1 MVISFN
7 FFEIDGSKLKIHKYL
22 LRLSHLYP
30 RATLIF
36 IGQLVSLRGSLYH
49 FLDQQYEQNETW
61 LVYKI
66 SEKGSAIKLETES
79 LQEHPDW
86 PSFHPIPY
94 YKRFYNQIEI
104 IL

>member
-1 MVISFN
+1 M
-7 FFEIDGSKLKIHKYL
+7 
-22 LRLSHLYP
+22 
-30 RATLIF
+30 
-36 IGQLVSLRGSLYH
+36 SLRGSLYH
-49 FLDQQYEQNETW
+49 FLDQQYERNETW

-66 SEKGSAIKLETES
+66 SERGSAIKLETEG

-86 PSFHPIPY
+86 PAFHPIPY